1 VKPGVAWMEAGRSV
15 LITTTKQA
23 ERPARFKLVAGDV
36 MIQNDRLCKG
46 TDEKECVT
54 FDECILVNKQGSMVF
69 GRTTWFRDNCTF
81 EVSPVGGI
89 YVMRSNRSIEF
100 ASGLSC
106 EDQFRDIIYDGQK
119 IQVNCNKG
127 TNV

>member
-1 VKPGVAWMEAGRSV
+1 MTFVK
-15 LITTTKQA
+15 
-23 ERPARFKLVAGDV
+23 
-36 MIQNDRLCKG
+36 
-46 TDEKECVT
+46 
-54 FDECILVNKQGSMVF
+54 CILVNNQGTMVVGRSAWF
-69 GRTTWFRDNCTF
+69 GDKCTL

-127 TNV
+127 TSV